1 MREEFW
7 DTQVSMQ
14 QPLSAIDLHLSE
26 SGQSGTQRIAVLAMV
41 QPATA
46 VFDTDTASDLLLCS
60 AHCRRCSHIMAAT
73 EVSPARV
80 LLHSLTRTLGQPP
93 QLPPPRHIFRLC
105 VLSRCPAVI
114 WDAIKAACE
123 ADDMATTRL
132 ILETAGVIV
141 AKPDLTVMYDERGVR
156 YVLPKY
162 VLSDPNNLVKEE
174 VQLTQLQ
181 QQQRA

>member
-1 MREEFW
+1 M
-7 DTQVSMQ
+7 
-14 QPLSAIDLHLSE
+14 
-26 SGQSGTQRIAVLAMV
+26 
-41 QPATA
+41 
-46 VFDTDTASDLLLCS
+46 
-60 AHCRRCSHIMAAT
+60 
-73 EVSPARV
+73 
-80 LLHSLTRTLGQPP
+80 LLHSLTRTLGTP
-93 QLPPPRHIFRLC
+93 QLPPPLHVLRLC
-105 VLSRCPAVI
+105 FLVAPAVI

-156 YVLPKY
+156 YALPKY
-162 VLSDPNNLVKEE
+162 VLSNPTNLVKEE